1 MSNFSRS
8 RGLDE
13 IIAVKNV
20 NDDYRIVRGKDK
32 VKRAP
37 RRMNMPVFPTFHRA
51 EEANAYSEDGFV
63 YALRTSL
70 VDSGFFH
77 GVFGLRYVKIPAKDP
92 SLARHSYLA
101 WVKENF
107 DELEMCNRRILHMEL
122 CGTPHYQ
129 VHATVK
135 RIKM

>member
-37 RRMNMPVFPTFHRA
+37 RRMKMPVFPTFDRA
-51 EEANAYSEDGFV
+51 EEANAYAEDGFV
-63 YALRTSL
+63 YALRVSL

-77 GVFGLRYVKIPAKDP
+77 GVFGLRYVKIPVKDP

-101 WVKENF
+101 WIKENF
-107 DELEMCNRRILHMEL
+107 DELEMCNRRILHMEF
-122 CGTPHYQ
+122 CDTPNYQ
-129 VHATVK
+129 VHATAK
-135 RIKM
+135 LIKM